1 MKTTLEIPEP
11 VIRRAKAR
19 AAETGQTLTRLVT
32 EALTEKL
39 ARPAAR
45 TRKPWMRLAGA
56 FKKDKAESQRILRR
70 IEQEFERVEPEGD
83 E

>member
-1 MKTTLEIPEP
+1 MKTTLEIPES

-19 AAETGQTLTRLVT
+19 AAATGQTLTRLVT

-39 ARPAAR
+39 AKPAAR
-45 TRKPWMRLAGA
+45 VQKPWMSLAGA
-56 FKKDKAESQRILRR
+56 FEKDKAESLRILRR
-70 IEQEFERVEPEGD
+70 IEREFERVEPEDD